1 MAFVRQLTTC
11 LSLQIELISPSSKS
25 GKFWVFALQVINSE
39 A

>member
-1 MAFVRQLTTC
+1 MIGYMSETNCDGR
-11 LSLQIELISPSSKS
+11 IELFSPSSKS